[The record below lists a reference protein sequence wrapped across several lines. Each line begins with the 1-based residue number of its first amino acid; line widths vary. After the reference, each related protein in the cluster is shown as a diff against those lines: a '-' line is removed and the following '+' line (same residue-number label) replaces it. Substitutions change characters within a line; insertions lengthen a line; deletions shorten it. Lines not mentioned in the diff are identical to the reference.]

1 MFYIVLSG
9 GTRQRTIEPEPAVNV
24 KVGTTGL
31 GYVEQRNL
39 HALPFQQVELGREYD
54 VVGGLNYVQR
64 RILANS
70 RATSFLNTL
79 HWNPFPDRFDLIHF
93 VNSISASSTPWIST
107 FSHYLPRWNLV
118 SKYGM
123 RLLASRAC
131 KKLIAI
137 SSFAFMYEDALIERF
152 PVYRDA
158 IRQKMVVV
166 HPAQEP
172 LVSSIEMKEP
182 EPDVVVATIVG
193 ADFFR
198 KGGMEILRA
207 TERLT
212 REGYPLRVNIV
223 STLDAWD
230 YASQAGGED
239 IRQAEQLIARLP
251 GVVRHYRALPNRDV
265 LNMLVNSHVGL
276 LPTYDDIYGYSVL
289 EAQAAGCPVISTDC
303 CALPEINNDEIGWM
317 IRVPKDSFGIA
328 YRKREAQRKKLS
340 EEIEEQL
347 TAHLRSICDN
357 PGITKEK
364 GRRAF
369 ARITAE
375 YRPEDRSAAIERIYR
390 EVMSA
395 G

>member
-1 MFYIVLSG
+1 
-9 GTRQRTIEPEPAVNV
+9 VNV

-54 VVGGLNYVQR
+54 VVGGLNFFQR
-64 RILANS
+64 RIFANS
-70 RATSFLNTL
+70 HATSFLNTL

-152 PVYRDA
+152 PAYRDA
-158 IRQKMVVV
+158 IRQKLVIL
-166 HPAQEP
+166 HPPQEP
-172 LVSSIEMKEP
+172 LISSFEEKEP
-182 EPDVVVATIVG
+182 DPDVVVATMVG

-198 KGGMEILRA
+198 KGGMEVLRA
-207 TERLT
+207 TERLAKK
-212 REGYPLRVNIV
+212 GYPLRVNIV
-223 STLDAWD
+223 SSLDAWD
-230 YASQAGGED
+230 YASHAGGEE

-251 GVVRHYRALPNRDV
+251 GVVRHYRALPNHVV
-265 LNMLVNSHVGL
+265 LKMLVNSHVGL

-303 CALPEINNDEIGWM
+303 CALPEINNDAIGWM
-317 IRVPKDSFGIA
+317 ISVPKDTFGIA
-328 YRKREAQRKKLS
+328 YRKRQAQRKRLS
-340 EEIEEQL
+340 QEIEEQL
-347 TAHLRSICDN
+347 YTHLLAICDN
-357 PGITKEK
+357 PGKTKDK
-364 GRRAF
+364 GRRAL

-375 YRPEDRSAAIERIYR
+375 CRPEDRSAQLERIYR
-390 EVMSA
+390 EAVSA

>member
-1 MFYIVLSG
+1 MNI
-9 GTRQRTIEPEPAVNV
+9 R
-24 KVGTTGL
+24 VGTTGL

-39 HALPFQQVELGREYD
+39 HALPFRQVELGREYD
-54 VVGGLNYVQR
+54 VVGGLNFFQR

-93 VNSISASSTPWIST
+93 VNSISASATPWIST

-118 SKYGM
+118 SRFGM
-123 RLLASRAC
+123 SLLASAPC

-152 PVYRDA
+152 PAYRDA
-158 IRQKMVVV
+158 IRQKMVIL
-166 HPAQEP
+166 HPSQEP
-172 LVSSIEMKEP
+172 LIASFEEKRLEK
-182 EPDVVVATIVG
+182 DAVVCTMVG

-207 TERLT
+207 TERLAH
-212 REGYPLRVNIV
+212 EGYPLRVNIV
-223 STLDAWD
+223 SSLDAWD
-230 YASQAGGED
+230 YASQAGGEEV
-239 IRQAEQLIARLP
+239 RQAEAIIARLP
-251 GVVRHYRALPNRDV
+251 GVVRHYRVLPNTAV

-317 IRVPKDSFGIA
+317 IRVPKDTFGVA
-328 YRKREAQRKKLS
+328 YRKRLAQRKRLS

-347 TAHLRSICDN
+347 YVHLRSICDN
-357 PGITKEK
+357 PGKTMEK
-364 GRRAF
+364 GRRAL

-375 YRPEDRSAAIERIYR
+375 CRPEDRSAALERIYR
-390 EVMSA
+390 EAVSA